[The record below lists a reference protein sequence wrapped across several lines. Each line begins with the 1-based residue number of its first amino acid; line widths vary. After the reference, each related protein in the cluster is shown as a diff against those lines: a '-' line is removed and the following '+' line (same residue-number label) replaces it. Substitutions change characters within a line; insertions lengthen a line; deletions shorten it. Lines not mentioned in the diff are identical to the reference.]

1 MQQQHYRWAIISDYH
16 FTYICRTPKCKGTLK
31 SNGHAKNRWSAP
43 NPDGVS
49 SQSLMVCVELQKSVC
64 SHSSPMVWHTKIQFY
79 RPLIYNFKHLT
90 LYKMDKNCS
99 RLGSFVSL
107 SLFLHFFKM
116 CPLTIQTVSLPL
128 PSCWFWNASMTIPLT
143 SSWHDVTDASIL
155 SPLDFSIHI
164 GTKPED
170 FWVDYQILA
179 CPSDFITGVRDHR
192 ILESYIYIYIL
203 YLYITVQKSNQG
215 HYDVIDTVYTMLQ
228 TLSSYFYSQMYL
240 LHFKTLIYI
249 YVDTIEKYVIEWSAK
264 KSNPHA

>member
-1 MQQQHYRWAIISDYH
+1 MD
-16 FTYICRTPKCKGTLK
+16 TPKI
-31 SNGHAKNRWSAP
+31 
-43 NPDGVS
+43 DGLH
-49 SQSLMVCVELQKSVC
+49 QTLMVCQAKVWWFVWSCKSPFAVTQVHWC
-64 SHSSPMVWHTKIQFY
+64 DTRTIIRFY

-192 ILESYIYIYIL
+192 ILESYIYIYPLPLHYCAKIKPRTLWCHWYCIYHATNIIL
-203 YLYITVQKSNQG
+203 LFLFTNVFTSFQNFNLYICWYNWKICDWMVCKKVKSSS
-215 HYDVIDTVYTMLQ
+215 L
-228 TLSSYFYSQMYL
+228 TL
-240 LHFKTLIYI
+240 
-249 YVDTIEKYVIEWSAK
+249 
-264 KSNPHA
+264 

>member
-31 SNGHAKNRWSAP
+31 SNGHAKNWWSAP

-64 SHSSPMVWHTKIQFY
+64 SHSSPLVWHTIIRFY

-192 ILESYIYIYIL
+192 ILESYIYIYPL
-203 YLYITVQKSNQG
+203 PL
-215 HYDVIDTVYTMLQ
+215 HYCAKIKPR
-228 TLSSYFYSQMYL
+228 TLWCHWYC
-240 LHFKTLIYI
+240 IYH
-249 YVDTIEKYVIEWSAK
+249 AK
-264 KSNPHA
+264 KHYPLIFIHKCIYFISKL

>member
-64 SHSSPMVWHTKIQFY
+64 SHSSPMVWHTKIRFY

-107 SLFLHFFKM
+107 SLSFFTFSKCVHWPSRQSRCHFHLVDFEMLVWQYPWLHHD
-116 CPLTIQTVSLPL
+116 
-128 PSCWFWNASMTIPLT
+128 MT
-143 SSWHDVTDASIL
+143 
-155 SPLDFSIHI
+155 
-164 GTKPED
+164 
-170 FWVDYQILA
+170 
-179 CPSDFITGVRDHR
+179 
-192 ILESYIYIYIL
+192 
-203 YLYITVQKSNQG
+203 
-215 HYDVIDTVYTMLQ
+215 
-228 TLSSYFYSQMYL
+228 
-240 LHFKTLIYI
+240 
-249 YVDTIEKYVIEWSAK
+249 
-264 KSNPHA
+264 

>member
-64 SHSSPMVWHTKIQFY
+64 SHSSPA
-79 RPLIYNFKHLT
+79 
-90 LYKMDKNCS
+90 
-99 RLGSFVSL
+99 
-107 SLFLHFFKM
+107 
-116 CPLTIQTVSLPL
+116 VSLPL

-192 ILESYIYIYIL
+192 ILESYIYIYPLPLHYCAKIKPRTLWCHWYCIYHATNIIL
-203 YLYITVQKSNQG
+203 LFLFTNVFTSFQNFNLYICWYNWKICDWMVCKKVKSSS
-215 HYDVIDTVYTMLQ
+215 L
-228 TLSSYFYSQMYL
+228 TL
-240 LHFKTLIYI
+240 
-249 YVDTIEKYVIEWSAK
+249 
-264 KSNPHA
+264 

>member
-64 SHSSPMVWHTKIQFY
+64 SHSSPMVWHTKIRFY

-116 CPLTIQTVSLPL
+116 CPLTIQTVSRPL
-128 PSCWFWNASMTIPLT
+128 SSCWFWNASMTIPLT

-164 GTKPED
+164 GTQPED

-179 CPSDFITGVRDHR
+179 CPLDFITGVRDHR
-192 ILESYIYIYIL
+192 ILES
-203 YLYITVQKSNQG
+203 
-215 HYDVIDTVYTMLQ
+215 
-228 TLSSYFYSQMYL
+228 
-240 LHFKTLIYI
+240 
-249 YVDTIEKYVIEWSAK
+249 
-264 KSNPHA
+264 